1 MTQTRFSL
9 IARAL
14 LLSAALL
21 LLAVGTASAQVVTQ
35 LVVSD
40 VDTSAFPD
48 ITVTFRAALEG
59 GGSATD
65 LSSLALTENGEAI
78 DGFTLA
84 SIEAGTEVIFAI
96 DANESISTRDGGSL
110 SRREKVRD
118 VLNLFADEYM
128 AEGSDLVS
136 VIVPVDDEHP
146 NGELLRNGIFIN
158 ELKNAANFYTPDIDG
173 GIDLDDVLNRALA
186 VAAENAV
193 AGRSQAIV
201 LFSDGALEDVTLSA
215 EAIVAQAQA
224 QNVPIFVAIL
234 GARADD
240 NEIANME
247 ALTAPTGGTW
257 VHMPDVAEVAPL
269 LTLVIANRT
278 QNQVTYRSL
287 VNSSGGH
294 QIALSLGGVTSEA
307 QFEITV
313 EPAAVTV
320 LLDNSTPI
328 VRVAEDPDAEL
339 NTIEPSEQ
347 AVLAQ
352 VSFPDDQPRRIISAA
367 LVVDGVILQA
377 IEDPALGDGN
387 TLDLSWDISELD
399 AGNYNLAVEVTDELG
414 LEGASEPLAMTIEV
428 QRPQLVEATAE
439 AGGDNAVVEVEAE
452 ENAEPAASG
461 FDWAN
466 LTSSIWFWVVV
477 GVVSIFGV
485 ILFFMLLLAIVRRS
499 GKKKGE
505 GQVEPQVQPQAA
517 LDAEATQILAPAFV
531 QRGSG
536 AYLEP
541 MENASEHAGAVYL
554 SGNNVAM
561 GRDPKL
567 AQIVFKDKSVS
578 RLHARIMESN
588 GEYRLYDEGSAS
600 GTYHNYERVGL
611 TPQTLKD
618 NDELHLGRV
627 HLRFKMAQPAQDN
640 DATQVFGPAAGAPP
654 ARPAPQGASEDLS
667 TQPFMPHQGP
677 GAPPAGPSRPSQDD
691 NDADG
696 TSTQPYMPH
705 KPR

>member
-186 VAAENAV
+186 VAAENAA

-215 EAIVAQAQA
+215 ETIVAQAQA

-428 QRPQLVEATAE
+428 QRPQLVEAT
-439 AGGDNAVVEVEAE
+439 
-452 ENAEPAASG
+452 
-461 FDWAN
+461 
-466 LTSSIWFWVVV
+466 
-477 GVVSIFGV
+477 
-485 ILFFMLLLAIVRRS
+485 
-499 GKKKGE
+499 
-505 GQVEPQVQPQAA
+505 
-517 LDAEATQILAPAFV
+517 
-531 QRGSG
+531 
-536 AYLEP
+536 
-541 MENASEHAGAVYL
+541 
-554 SGNNVAM
+554 
-561 GRDPKL
+561 
-567 AQIVFKDKSVS
+567 
-578 RLHARIMESN
+578 
-588 GEYRLYDEGSAS
+588 
-600 GTYHNYERVGL
+600 
-611 TPQTLKD
+611 
-618 NDELHLGRV
+618 
-627 HLRFKMAQPAQDN
+627 
-640 DATQVFGPAAGAPP
+640 
-654 ARPAPQGASEDLS
+654 
-667 TQPFMPHQGP
+667 
-677 GAPPAGPSRPSQDD
+677 
-691 NDADG
+691 
-696 TSTQPYMPH
+696 
-705 KPR
+705 